1 MLGLFAIAVAVA
13 SFFRITTVAFVH
25 LYDRYLFDGTWTV
38 ERYLKDLKNRYGGI
52 DSVLLWP
59 TYTNIGIDDRSRFD
73 YYRALPGG
81 LHDLANVTAE
91 FHRHNVKVL
100 WGYNPW
106 DQATRREG
114 ADWDVIA
121 KLLQATGG
129 DGFNGD
135 TMMYIP
141 EDRWT
146 PLGWGYF
153 GHKIDKMTYSYDF
166 APGVDKLKWLD
177 PKGRHLTH
185 VCDRWSKNRTS
196 AIQLAFFNGDGYEA
210 WDRRSARAIDAE
222 NIWGLFN
229 RLTERDAALLRR
241 AATLL
246 RWAGRRNYTHD
257 FEEWIPHT
265 PEASAPE
272 KGIFASLFRRRGDA
286 LWLVVNKGMVDAK
299 VDVTIP
305 SELRESHLFDLYK
318 GVEVDISQ
326 CFSGTSLEIEGLG
339 VSALLAT
346 RLADL
351 SLQKLLSEMRL
362 MTRSPLASFSP
373 AWHVLHQ
380 EMDPMFSPK
389 TFDPLKAPAGMVL
402 LPRARFNF
410 SVSGTALEG
419 GCQAEEDPHGVCCHS
434 KICNGDG
441 SPDCQCAITGSHYF
455 GAARIALDVQFP
467 WEQQPGRNHRRLLDL
482 GPLLMDQDLVT
493 NNDFLSYLNASGY
506 RPSDEF
512 NFLKHWEHGRPK
524 PGDEQ
529 KPEARAFCSFYGK
542 RLPHSYEWQYAA
554 QGLDGRRYPWGNE
567 LSDGRIPK
575 AGHDPAAIGEHPEG
589 TSPFGL
595 RDMVGN
601 VWQYTDSFRDEHT
614 RSVLLRGSSRYQ
626 PKVSEAFPS
635 RVQSLNWYFPPARE
649 LNKHSKYFL
658 MSASYERAGTL
669 GFRCA
674 ADVQGGAAAPYH
686 YREIIDFV
694 CSLRWSRRSPHLAL
708 GLADG
713 DVQIWDIAVGAR
725 LQNLQGHRRRTCAL
739 VWADGELFSGS
750 QDTSILRWDPR
761 EGNGRPTQR
770 LAGHTEEVCGLSW
783 SDDLQLLAS
792 GGNEGQVYLW
802 SPAQPLAA
810 ARRLGCHTA
819 ACKALE
825 WSPRG
830 ALLAT
835 GGGTAD
841 RSLGRPN
848 TEEADGFGEGMAA

>member
-1 MLGLFAIAVAVA
+1 MRLWLRLVSVSVSGVLAGRDCWNSIARTFPAPEKDQPHELWLSDLKRWREEHLRSYVDEAYQEDTLYWTRT
-13 SFFRITTVAFVH
+13 SFVQPQVH

-59 TYTNIGIDDRSRFD
+59 TYTNIGIDDRNQFD

-141 EDRWT
+141 EEFWRASLRLGYPIAAEPEGGGFSCDGNWSSAGWT

-210 WDRRSARAIDAE
+210 WE

-326 CFSGTSLEIEGLG
+326 SGRTSLEIEGLG

-455 GAARIALDVQFP
+455 GVDVQFP

-529 KPEARAFCSFYGK
+529 KPVVNIGLEEARAFCSFYGK

-694 CSLRWSRRSPHLAL
+694 
-708 GLADG
+708 
-713 DVQIWDIAVGAR
+713 
-725 LQNLQGHRRRTCAL
+725 
-739 VWADGELFSGS
+739 
-750 QDTSILRWDPR
+750 
-761 EGNGRPTQR
+761 
-770 LAGHTEEVCGLSW
+770 
-783 SDDLQLLAS
+783 
-792 GGNEGQVYLW
+792 
-802 SPAQPLAA
+802 
-810 ARRLGCHTA
+810 
-819 ACKALE
+819 
-825 WSPRG
+825 
-830 ALLAT
+830 
-835 GGGTAD
+835 
-841 RSLGRPN
+841 
-848 TEEADGFGEGMAA
+848 